1 MHALGNNLAFWLAM
15 IGGLAV
21 LFLVPTIVGTI
32 RRVEHL
38 GIVIGLNFIPI
49 LWPAALLGAAPS
61 SATASSAKA
70 APAGPPASH
79 AANRCSTIPPA
90 SCSPSSTSGRR
101 AP

>member
-38 GIVIGLNFIPI
+38 GIVIGLNFISI
-49 LWPAALLGAAPS
+49 LWPAALLGAFMLPRDRPQRTWQLPLHYQGQDIPRPS
-61 SATASSAKA
+61 TYYR
-70 APAGPPASH
+70 H
-79 AANRCSTIPPA
+79 
-90 SCSPSSTSGRR
+90 
-101 AP
+101 